1 MLIYLWAYAVRKSY
15 ECEMHFCIWD
25 AIICKIAVLH
35 FIFEDRE
42 VIKEKLQLLLIA
54 FFIMPN
60 IFWKFLFFCKFYSVK
75 LTTESPIFTC
85 ELFYIFNSYIMIHFT
100 FDDGLS
106 RPPLSQHVHTIF
118 VPKEERTLLR
128 MQFIHVEY

>member
-1 MLIYLWAYAVRKSY
+1 M
-15 ECEMHFCIWD
+15 
-25 AIICKIAVLH
+25 LH

-42 VIKEKLQLLLIA
+42 VIKERLQLLLIA

-60 IFWKFLFFCKFYSVK
+60 IFWKFLFFGELYSVT
-75 LTTESPIFTC
+75 LMIFIVTTANRESPIFSC

-128 MQFIHVEY
+128 MHFIHVEY